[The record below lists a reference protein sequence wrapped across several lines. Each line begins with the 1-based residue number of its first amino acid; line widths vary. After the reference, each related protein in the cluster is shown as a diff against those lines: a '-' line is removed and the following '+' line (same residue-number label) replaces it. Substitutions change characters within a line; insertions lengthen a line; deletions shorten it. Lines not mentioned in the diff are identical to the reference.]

1 VSAESGNE
9 GEKGKKREPLIEVK
23 DIYVYFYTYAGVVK
37 AIEDVTFTIYKG
49 ETLCLVG
56 ETGCGK
62 TVVSRTLTN
71 IVPPP
76 GRIVK
81 GQILYHRNH
90 DVIDILKLPEDK
102 LREIRG
108 KEIAYII
115 QDPSAALDPL
125 YVVGYQVTETMID
138 HGTVSNWKEGFKRA
152 LNLFREVMI
161 PDPQNRIKAY
171 PHEMSGGMRQRV
183 VISIGLSNEPRLLI
197 ADEPTSYLDV
207 TVQAQVLDL
216 IRELKRK
223 KGLTL
228 LLITHDMGV
237 VAEMCER
244 VIVLYAGNIVEV
256 APVDEIFKRPKHP
269 YTVGLLRAVPN
280 PMTEIEKLESIPG
293 TVPNLIYPPPGC
305 RFHPRCPHATDI
317 CRKKKPP
324 LVRVGPG
331 HYVRCWLYAKE
342 KEGEGEGESES
353 EGR

>member
-1 VSAESGNE
+1 MSE
-9 GEKGKKREPLIEVK
+9 GEGRKPIIEVK
-23 DIYVYFYTYAGVVK
+23 DLYVYFYTYAGIVK
-37 AIEDVTFTIYKG
+37 AIEDVSFTIYRG
-49 ETLCLVG
+49 ETFCLVG

-81 GQILYHRNH
+81 GEVLYHR
-90 DVIDILKLPEDK
+90 DGEVINILDLPENK

-125 YVVGYQVTETMID
+125 YVVGYQIAETMMD
-138 HGTVSNWKEGFKRA
+138 HGTVRDKKEGFTRA
-152 LNLFREVMI
+152 VKLLREVLI
-161 PDPQNRIKAY
+161 PDPENRVKAY
-171 PHEMSGGMRQRV
+171 PHELSGGMRQRV
-183 VISIGLSNEPRLLI
+183 VISMGLSNEPQLLI

-216 IRELKRK
+216 LRELKKR
-223 KGLTL
+223 KGLTV

-244 VIVLYAGNIVEV
+244 VAVLYAGNIVEV
-256 APVDEIFKRPKHP
+256 APVDELFKRPRHP

-280 PMTEIEKLESIPG
+280 PLTEIEKLESIPG
-293 TVPNLIYPPPGC
+293 TVPNLITPPPGC
-305 RFHPRCPHATDI
+305 RFHPRCPHATER
-317 CRKKKPP
+317 CRREKPP
-324 LVRVGPG
+324 LVRVGPS
-331 HYVRCWLYAKE
+331 HYVRCWLYAE
-342 KEGEGEGESES
+342 KGGGEA
-353 EGR
+353 